1 MPGAGS
7 PSFADTSCV
16 ERRLPNYLLPDLS
29 SPLKT
34 APAVCHNL
42 SENAGRHPSFFTKD
56 MPGPQSSGVGKG
68 PFAPRGEAGIS
79 FPWDVFESNPRHNSL
94 GPSEVRASRLPLTVP
109 SEPWSKTGNAA
120 WEAWRE
126 PLHGSQVPPWMRDM
140 KEARGAAQ
148 PSVDKGAKNIVEII
162 RQRHQ
167 DLGPTVH
174 EEGLGRLQSERKM
187 NRSPDPGQHG
197 HSEEEIRQRQQDLG
211 PTAHE
216 EGLARLQSERC
227 MHRSPHPGQHGRS
240 EEEIRQRQQDLGPTA
255 HEEGLARLQSE
266 RYMHRSPD
274 PGQHVHSEEEGRQR
288 QQDLGPTAHEEGLA
302 RSRQRG
308 LLPACV
314 SQRVHSEEGGR
325 SQTAENYKGSG
336 KVNQGPDGGAGPDST
351 SQCEV
356 SPSSRGTQALEAD
369 QCKEGVQ
376 RGMAKEPRGQGSASQ
391 AMPAHRSPHSPEITE
406 ALRERVAMLE
416 GLLAKGSPWPG
427 GPGKAVSS
435 GQSDAVQATS
445 DHNRDWESL
454 PSDGASEVLTK
465 NSRKSRGASRSMD
478 VRQQTCSR
486 DSSTTKSES
495 LSPRSMRQATG
506 RSERSEL
513 GAPSSL
519 KEEDEVPDKP
529 GNELGKAPGKPGKGP
544 GKGPGEPGKGPGKG
558 SPKGQEPN
566 GPAKGKGKGPP
577 PKAPPRATPKALG
590 KGNGPA
596 PRKADIKPQKPM
608 KKLFWHP
615 FVLDEKL
622 IEACSNVWATI
633 EHTGPDWFDVEEL
646 EHLFSESLTRT
657 GPPPTSHGGSGRRAR
672 LRVRVFEDSR
682 RRQVCIMLARLPP
695 VESTVKAVHQMDDAI
710 LDKDQVELLLSTA
723 PSAEELAMLR
733 AAAREMPE
741 QEAIAWDD
749 AEAFV
754 WKLSEV
760 SAFSTRLHIWSFENA
775 FEERFFIFHSAVTE
789 MKHACHSLRDS
800 QRVRRLLGLVL
811 AVGNHL
817 NAGTARGRADGFLVD
832 VLPQMRALK
841 GQGGSGSAPTLLD
854 FLVRQAE
861 KTHPGEL
868 ANLFSDIGEATLVQ
882 KACRHKIVDLS
893 NELTT
898 FCLQGRG
905 LARTASSG
913 DEVLA
918 LRAARTEARVEELEQ
933 LQQAFTEAEEDY
945 RSMCAWFHEGDGR
958 KPRPPDEF
966 FGHWHAFFQ
975 GVKAALELMYAGKM
989 KRRKAPRSRILRPY
1003 DQFQKTLSLKENVK

>member
-211 PTAHE
+211 A
-216 EGLARLQSERC
+216 
-227 MHRSPHPGQHGRS
+227 
-240 EEEIRQRQQDLGPTA
+240 GPTA
-255 HEEGLARLQSE
+255 HEEGLA
-266 RYMHRSPD
+266 
-274 PGQHVHSEEEGRQR
+274 
-288 QQDLGPTAHEEGLA
+288 
-302 RSRQRG
+302 RQRG

>member
-216 EGLARLQSERC
+216 EGLAR
-227 MHRSPHPGQHGRS
+227 
-240 EEEIRQRQQDLGPTA
+240 
-255 HEEGLARLQSE
+255 
-266 RYMHRSPD
+266 
-274 PGQHVHSEEEGRQR
+274 
-288 QQDLGPTAHEEGLA
+288 
-302 RSRQRG
+302 QRG

-369 QCKEGVQ
+369 QCKEGSYPHSSKVSRHATMRGVQ

-1003 DQFQKTLSLKENVK
+1003 DQFQKTLSLKENVKDAVS